1 MSALTHL
8 SLAHCPPHLPV
19 PAPLSNADRLRA
31 FRAVAE
37 PDLANGHPWPFLR
50 GIRDAAPD
58 WGYFH
63 EHSYD
68 QLSQGF

>member
-1 MSALTHL
+1 MNGLAFL
-8 SLAHCPPHLPV
+8 SIAYCPPGMPV
-19 PAPLSNADRLRA
+19 PPPPSNADRLRA
-31 FRAVAE
+31 FRAMSE

-50 GIRDAAPD
+50 GIRDGAPEYA
-58 WGYFH
+58 YFH